1 MITYTFKLYSAKKNK
16 NLNKKIDLA
25 GTIYNHLIALHR
37 RYYRMFNKGISVTR
51 IQLHITKLKKTKRYA
66 FWNNLGSQAI
76 QDIAQRI
83 DRAYTLFFNNL
94 KSASQRTSPPS
105 FKKLRR
111 YHSFTLKQAGYKILE
126 GNGIV
131 IMGRKYKYFKSR
143 EINGKVKVLTIK
155 RDMLGDIWIY
165 IVTEEEVQPKE
176 ARSGKSVGLDFGLKT
191 FLTTS
196 DGEKIESPMFMREAS
211 VKIKRQSR
219 RLSKKKRGSKNRKKA
234 RLNLA
239 RTHRKIANQR
249 KDFHFKLALDLTRRY
264 VSIFVED
271 LNMKA
276 MQRLWGRKISDL
288 GHAQFLN
295 ILNWQMHKNGC
306 QGTKI
311 NRFYPSSKTCSSCS
325 HILAELPLSV
335 RAWTCPECG
344 AIHDRDINAAIN
356 IQRVGASTLKGEDVR
371 PDSSGCLC

>member
-1 MITYTFKLYSAKKNK
+1 MITYNFKLYSAKKNK
-16 NLNKKIDLA
+16 HLNKKINLA
-25 GTIYNHLIALHR
+25 GAIYNHLIALHR

-83 DRAYTLFFNNL
+83 DRAYKLFFNNI
-94 KSASQRTSPPS
+94 KRGVRTSPPS

-155 RDMLGDIWIY
+155 RDMLGDLWIY

-264 VSIFVED
+264 VSVFVED

-311 NRFYPSSKTCSSCS
+311 NRFYPSSKTCSACS